1 MYLNKSNI
9 GLCVI
14 SLAFI
19 LDTFLSAE
27 LAFIVIVFLYFWLLK
42 FSKVNYM
49 YLLVAISLFISLLIG
64 LYDNDISV
72 VIKDFWYFSK
82 PYLFFLSGYL
92 YVKKFNNLNLVFYF
106 LLVICIADLLI
117 YLVPVIL
124 SFGDILV
131 LTADDFR
138 DTYGKGSVLFV
149 IGYALCF
156 IIYNETAKKIYL
168 LLAGLFFVSLVITQ
182 SRFLLLISIVYFLL
196 YFFDFRVLHKYIY
209 LSIMSVMLFMT
220 FPVNDIT
227 SSNAERETFIDKVV
241 FSISEIRPQE
251 YLFDSDI
258 HQHWR
263 GYETYMAMNH
273 YLDSGFMNIFFGKGF
288 GESVAIDFAKRRDAN
303 DESDIRLYKLEWL
316 HNGYVTILLKSGVV
330 GLIIFLFLFYRL
342 IINYIFN
349 IRKSPDELLY
359 ITLIY
364 YFLIATFFVGGV
376 VSKSG
381 ILIPL
386 FILGSL
392 TYKKIGL
399 VNERFDGAPK
409 F

>member
-1 MYLNKSNI
+1 MYLNKNKVV
-9 GLCVI
+9 LYVI
-14 SLAFI
+14 SIAFF

-27 LAFIVIVFLYFWLLK
+27 LAFLIILLSFFLLFD
-42 FSKVNYM
+42 FSKFNYI
-49 YLLVAISLFISLLIG
+49 YLLVTMSIFISLLIG
-64 LYDNDISV
+64 FYNNDFSAV
-72 VIKDFWYFSK
+72 TKDFWYFFK

-106 LLVICIADLLI
+106 LLIICIADLLI

-124 SFGDILV
+124 SLGDLMV
-131 LTADDFR
+131 LSADDFR

-149 IGYALCF
+149 IGYAFCF
-156 IIYNETAKKIYL
+156 MFYHETAKKKYL

-182 SRFLLLISIVYFLL
+182 SRFLLLISIIYFIL
-196 YFFDFRVLHKYIY
+196 YISNFRVLHKYIY
-209 LSIMSVMLFMT
+209 LSIMSLMLFMT

-251 YLFDSDI
+251 YLLDSDI

-273 YLDSGFMNIFFGKGF
+273 YLDSGLINIFFGKGF

-303 DESDIRLYKLEWL
+303 DDSGIRLYKLEWL
-316 HNGYVTILLKSGVV
+316 HNGYVTILLKSGVM
-330 GLIIFLFLFYRL
+330 GLIVFLYLFYIL
-342 IINYIFN
+342 IKNYIYN
-349 IRKSPDELLY
+349 VSRSSDGLLY

-364 YFLIATFFVGGV
+364 YFLMATFFVGGV

-392 TYKKIGL
+392 TYK
-399 VNERFDGAPK
+399 NRAS
-409 F
+409 